1 MVLEDA
7 NSVTLQ
13 EADNMT
19 LDCGFC
25 FYEDSLETVKRA
37 IESIRYSV
45 RYIFAIDGKFE
56 FYESDR
62 ELSTPEIR
70 QYLQSIPNVILVDCP
85 NRKENE
91 KRQKYFDL
99 AQEYLSDWIIN
110 IDADEFITKST
121 DWIAVYKELKEKHK
135 QSLRPCLYGVKI
147 RKGFFPRIMLRP
159 YLIQCTKTHN
169 FFEFKTD
176 HSIYKSTT
184 DFPPIHNIEIRGDDK
199 LRTKQYINKSFE
211 YQKKLMA
218 YEKPFKEEYRKIA
231 VNTKPTHE
239 LNAFHGIPMV

>member
-1 MVLEDA
+1 V
-7 NSVTLQ
+7 VLQ
-13 EADNMT
+13 EEDVIT

-70 QYLQSIPNVILVDCP
+70 EYLKSVPNVILVDCP

-99 AQEYLSDWIIN
+99 AQEHLSDWII
-110 IDADEFITKST
+110 IMDADEFITKST
-121 DWIAVYKELKEKHK
+121 DWIAVYKELKVEYR
-135 QSLRPCLYGVKI
+135 QSLYPKLYGAKI
-147 RKGFFPRIMLRP
+147 RNGFFPRIMLRP

-176 HSIYKSTT
+176 GSIYKSTT

-199 LRTKQYINKSFE
+199 LRDKEYIKKSFA

-218 YEKPFKEEYRKIA
+218 YEKPFKDKYRKIA

-239 LNAFHGIPMV
+239 LYTFKGIPMV